1 MTALD
6 QAEIDWVLLHIKG
19 LIFARALLEQ
29 RGASESEL
37 AEHAA
42 ELERERRRLAE
53 LARDVRCS
61 GGHPAAGDSRPG
73 ATLGELASR

>member
-1 MTALD
+1 MSALD
-6 QAEIDWVLLHIKG
+6 QDEIDGVLLHIKG

-42 ELERERRRLAE
+42 ELQRERRRLAE
-53 LARDVRCS
+53 LVRGRS
-61 GGHPAAGDSRPG
+61 EGHPAEGESFPG
-73 ATLGELASR
+73 VTLGELASR